1 MARNSRR
8 STRQNARQRRAA
20 RIKSNA
26 AKRRNNRIAQ
36 RQRVA
41 KKAPKRPT
49 KRTIAKRG
57 QSQKQRQ
64 VPNRFRGASDARTKY
79 TKQGREQAPAKKTYR
94 TPEPGRGVGRGTRGT
109 GTLDNPSAEVRT
121 KGGLANEY
129 MGLINTLPADQK
141 NSMMGFFSQFQAMS
155 IEDQQSFLDALQGQ
169 ANDSVDPFYDE
180 EQRRLEEDYGYDQRE
195 NDMKRNHLQATFDR
209 LARDVNLLKEREIYK
224 EQRGL
229 AKTIFSLTNDEFV
242 SGVAGSGIARR
253 RKAEQRRDTEEDIT
267 DINIAANQK
276 LGQARQALG
285 QDLQKLDLAD
295 ERLTTGKERSDF
307 DLDQERQYD
316 RSSTFLDLLGNES
329 ADIGQSVRSVM
340 DTGSLTGSALTS
352 LDSDQSRKNRYQQEL
367 RAARKKEIEGIRAKD
382 QKSVDEALRLVTLK
396 TLLHDLGRTSFDA
409 QIDAELE
416 KRSTALNRISSE
428 AKTGIVGDKEAV
440 ELGIR
445 AQDLF
450 GQSGSGITVG
460 MDELNRRAQLTR
472 ESLFTDRRDNQKV
485 QNRKKTEDLIRQY
498 MSGFSFN

>member
-57 QSQKQRQ
+57 QAQKQRQ
-64 VPNRFRGASDARTKY
+64 VPNRFRGASDARTKH
-79 TKQGREQAPAKKTYR
+79 TKQGREQAPAKQTKR

-109 GTLDNPSAEVRT
+109 GTLTNPSNEVRT
-121 KGGLANEY
+121 KEGLANDY
-129 MGLINTLPADQK
+129 LGLIETLPPSQK
-141 NSMMGFFSQFQAMS
+141 NAMMGFFSQFQSMS
-155 IEDQQSFLDALQGQ
+155 IEDQQNFMDAMQFQ
-169 ANDSVDPFYDE
+169 ANDAVDPYYDE
-180 EQRRLEEDYGYDQRE
+180 QQRRLDEDYGYDQRE

-209 LARDVNLLKEREIYK
+209 LARDVNLLREREIYK

-295 ERLTTGKERSDF
+295 ERLATGKERSDF

-316 RSSTFLDLLGNES
+316 RSSTFLDLLGNEA

-340 DTGSLTGSALTS
+340 DTGAVTGSALES
-352 LDSDQSRKNRYQQEL
+352 MDSDTFRQNRYKQEV
-367 RAARKKEIEGIRAKD
+367 RDARKKELEGIRAKEAE
-382 QKSVDEALRLVTLK
+382 SVNEALRLVELK
-396 TLLHDLGRTSFDA
+396 TLLHDFNRTSFDA
-409 QIDAELE
+409 QIDAELQ
-416 KRSTALNRISSE
+416 KRSGALSRISSE
-428 AKTGIVGDKEAV
+428 AKTGIVSDQEAV
-440 ELGIR
+440 DLGIR

-450 GQSGSGITVG
+450 GGSGSGITVG

-472 ESLFTDRRDNQKV
+472 EGLMYGNRDS
-485 QNRKKTEDLIRQY
+485 KKLDEKKAKALIQQY
-498 MSGFSFN
+498 MTDFGFN